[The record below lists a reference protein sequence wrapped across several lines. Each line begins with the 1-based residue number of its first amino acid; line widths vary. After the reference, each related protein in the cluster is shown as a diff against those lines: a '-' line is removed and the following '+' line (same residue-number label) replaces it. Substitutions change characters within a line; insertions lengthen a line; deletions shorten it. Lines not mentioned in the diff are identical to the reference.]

1 MFGQVLG
8 IQLIVVVDYGI
19 GNLGSAHKAL
29 IRIGANAELVD
40 SPRDVSEVTGVVLPG
55 VGSFG
60 ACKSALKASGL
71 ESMVLDAVGAGIP
84 MLGICVG
91 MQMLYEGSEESPDV
105 PGLGLVDG
113 RVRRLTGA
121 PKIPHMS
128 WNQIEYVNRGSES
141 ALFKDI
147 PELAWFYFVHSYAP
161 DITDDSIAKC
171 GYGNGFSAAVSKG
184 KVFGTQFH
192 PEKSSTKGLALLSNF
207 VEFCDREAAS

>member
-1 MFGQVLG
+1 MLG
-8 IQLIVVVDYGI
+8 TGLIVVVDYGI

-29 IRIGANAELVD
+29 KSIGASAELAD
-40 SPRDVSEVTGVVLPG
+40 RPRDLSGVTGVVLPG

-60 ACKSALKASGL
+60 ACKSALEASGL
-71 ESMVLDAVGAGIP
+71 ESMVLDAVGEGIP

-91 MQMLYEGSEESPDV
+91 MQMLYEGSEESPEV

-113 RVRRLTGA
+113 RVKRLTGA

-128 WNQIEYVNRGSES
+128 WNQIEYVNRGSGS

-161 DITDDSIAKC
+161 DVTEDSIARC

-184 KVFGTQFH
+184 KIFGTQFH
-192 PEKSSTKGLALLSNF
+192 PEKSSGKGLQVLSNF
-207 VEFCDREAAS
+207 VDFCEREAAR